1 MKTLLRSVCLFG
13 VLLGCATVW
22 AQDAIS
28 IDREDLELWQAAMQG
43 KYYHNRVM
51 IAPKDA
57 SHHFDVVGRCLALPV
72 NTDRYALANAI
83 MVQDVL
89 LNRFL
94 RDSNLEQQAIKEL
107 PAAWRVTSANLYL
120 KTLLGRQ
127 PSYRELVDG
136 DPAGGLVGLID
147 RYRKRQTG
155 AYLNQ
160 MAMRHVSSDIAQM
173 VDTKYRSLLGSK
185 PGLRPN
191 ELVIDQT
198 QDEVGVYVPGQTRSK
213 IRLGATMAR
222 IAYTGNRPLD
232 NVMVVTHA
240 TMRPIDAEA
249 HSARAFIR
257 AVNEI
262 ADPGAQRNND
272 ADDYVVATQLMHH
285 APQGSVEYFKRVE
298 PGDVLY
304 SCLYLHGTFWDVQE
318 AKLSIYSCS
327 GALLDHVVMT
337 GGPHN
342 NLNAS
347 SEERKR
353 DAAAREVK
361 TTGPI
366 FKPVPLYERL
376 ELTLK
381 PAADGGATMV
391 EVCVPTQQS
400 FTSLGKSI
408 PVMAQPIVAIAQS
421 PTHYAAIGGKRE
433 VGEGLVLIPK
443 TAVAKTATIDE
454 RNDEE
459 LAAAKASEAQAK
471 ERQEEEAFRKRISK
485 LSPQRQIEET
495 MKRNNEKLRKALA
508 PPKPADKTKGKWLM
522 RVFGG

>member
-1 MKTLLRSVCLFG
+1 MKTLLRSLGVCS
-13 VLLGCATVW
+13 VLLACAAVR

-28 IDREDLELWQAAMQG
+28 IDRDDLELWQAAMQG
-43 KYYHNRVM
+43 KYYHNRVL

-57 SHHFDVVGRCLALPV
+57 SHHFDIVSRCLALPTS
-72 NTDRYALANAI
+72 TDRYAIANAI
-83 MVQDVL
+83 MVQDIL
-89 LNRFL
+89 LDRFL
-94 RDSNLEQQAIKEL
+94 KDSNIEQEATKQL
-107 PAAWRVTSANLYL
+107 PAAWKVTSANLYL
-120 KTLLGRQ
+120 KALLGRQ
-127 PSYRELVDG
+127 PSYREIVDG

-147 RYRKRQTG
+147 RNRKRQTG

-160 MAMRHVSSDIAQM
+160 MAMRHVSSDLAHLIDQ
-173 VDTKYRSLLGSK
+173 KYRSLLGSR

-222 IAYTGNRPLD
+222 IAYTGTRPLE
-232 NVMVVTHA
+232 NVMVITHA

-249 HSARAFIR
+249 HSARALIR

-262 ADPGAQRNND
+262 ADPGAERNND
-272 ADDYVVATQLMHH
+272 ADNYVVATQLMHH
-285 APQGSVEYFKRVE
+285 APQGSVEYYKRVE

-304 SCLYLHGTFWDVQE
+304 SCLYLHGSFWDVQE
-318 AKLSIYSCS
+318 AKLSIYSTS

-342 NLNAS
+342 DLNAT
-347 SEERKR
+347 SEARKR
-353 DAAAREVK
+353 DEAAREVK

-381 PAADGGATMV
+381 PAADGGAAMV
-391 EVCVPTQQS
+391 DVCVPTQQS

-408 PVMAQPIVAIAQS
+408 PAPTQPIVAIAQS
-421 PTHYAAIGGKRE
+421 PTHYAAIAGKRE

-459 LAAAKASEAQAK
+459 LAAAKASAAQAK
-471 ERQEEEAFRKRISK
+471 ERQEEEAFQKRISK
-485 LSPQRQIEET
+485 LSPQRQVEET
-495 MKRNNEKLRKALA
+495 MKRNNEKLRKALTQ
-508 PPKPADKTKGKWLM
+508 PKPSDKTKGKSKPKK
-522 RVFGG
+522 